1 MKTVDIDNKKL
12 IRDLNSK
19 AVLSTNMNA
28 LENYKEARKQK
39 QKEAEE
45 LKSMKNDIA
54 ELKEMIQTLIGKQNG

>member
-12 IRDLNSK
+12 ERDLNSK
-19 AVLSTNMNA
+19 AILSTNMNA

-45 LKSMKNDIA
+45 LKGMKSDIA

>member
-28 LENYKEARKQK
+28 LENYKMAREQK
-39 QKEAEE
+39 QKETQE
-45 LKSMKNDIA
+45 LKEMKNDIA

>member
-12 IRDLNSK
+12 ERDLNSK
-19 AVLSTNMNA
+19 AILSTNMNA

-39 QKEAEE
+39 QQEAEE
-45 LKSMKNDIA
+45 LKSMKNDIV